1 MDTDIFET
9 TGSAEEQYE
18 EELTAAEVLQKL
30 EDAWLNEKH
39 APELLESKMEI
50 VECMLDQV
58 KTMEENLAKVKKGD
72 IRVPVHR
79 MEIQRIKFMAN
90 SYLRLRLRKIQSN
103 IFSVTRGDQDTDNP
117 SRMTPEESEFSASYR
132 QLLTS
137 HFDSL
142 VLRHLPGGWDP
153 DKVAPTPAKP
163 LTDTA
168 VFVSVKED
176 VAGVEIR
183 DQAEL
188 GRDDTLDL
196 VRGAQHMFQYRDIS
210 HLLEAEQ
217 VQLI

>member
-1 MDTDIFET
+1 METDLFENS
-9 TGSAEEQYE
+9 GANEEQYE

-103 IFSVTRGDQDTDNP
+103 IFTLTRGDQDTDNP
-117 SRMTPEESEFSASYR
+117 SRMTPEVSRDNDIQENEKEG
-132 QLLTS
+132 LTS
-137 HFDSL
+137 YSTKL
-142 VLRHLPGGWDP
+142 KL
-153 DKVAPTPAKP
+153 K
-163 LTDTA
+163 
-168 VFVSVKED
+168 
-176 VAGVEIR
+176 I
-183 DQAEL
+183 
-188 GRDDTLDL
+188 
-196 VRGAQHMFQYRDIS
+196 
-210 HLLEAEQ
+210 
-217 VQLI
+217 

>member
-1 MDTDIFET
+1 MYLVHLFNK
-9 TGSAEEQYE
+9 
-18 EELTAAEVLQKL
+18 VLFQ
-30 EDAWLNEKH
+30 
-39 APELLESKMEI
+39 
-50 VECMLDQV
+50 
-58 KTMEENLAKVKKGD
+58 
-72 IRVPVHR
+72 
-79 MEIQRIKFMAN
+79 
-90 SYLRLRLRKIQSN
+90 
-103 IFSVTRGDQDTDNP
+103 
-117 SRMTPEESEFSASYR
+117 ESEFAASYR

-196 VRGAQHMFQYRDIS
+196 ARGAQHMFQYRDIS